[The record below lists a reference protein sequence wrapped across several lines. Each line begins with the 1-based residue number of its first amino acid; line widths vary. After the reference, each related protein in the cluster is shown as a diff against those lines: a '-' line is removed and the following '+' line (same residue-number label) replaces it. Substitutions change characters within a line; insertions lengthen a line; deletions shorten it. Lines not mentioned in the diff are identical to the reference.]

1 MLLFLKVTELARPI
15 MGALLT
21 RETPPRL
28 DDNEFEAKTVG
39 FIQPPAGLHNLH
51 SLVLYLSTLS
61 FIANYSR
68 LDSIPSALSSWR
80 CQMSRVGWVVS
91 LNYLSHLIRPL
102 HPGLHLCA
110 KHFRLGLVFPV
121 FTFLP
126 SMT

>member
-68 LDSIPSALSSWR
+68 RDSIPLRTFLLAMPDVA
-80 CQMSRVGWVVS
+80 C
-91 LNYLSHLIRPL
+91 
-102 HPGLHLCA
+102 
-110 KHFRLGLVFPV
+110 RLGRVSELFVPPDPAA
-121 FTFLP
+121 P
-126 SMT
+126 SWPPPLC